1 MFAPPYYHAH
11 TCPARSAPPQT
22 RVTLQVW
29 HVRPSR
35 VPVTPGGG
43 GKKVHPLPSSV
54 PGHKTSKLLLHGLFS
69 GVLRR
74 FPTLC
79 RPTMARP
86 PTARTHLPLAGQ
98 PSRCLRQFA
107 DHAAVRRPQVHR
119 VWGNFPVQR
128 ACSSSRLDSR
138 PAQALYAPFKA
149 YGGLSRGSASSG

>member
-11 TCPARSAPPQT
+11 TCPARSAPE
-22 RVTLQVW
+22 
-29 HVRPSR
+29 
-35 VPVTPGGG
+35 
-43 GKKVHPLPSSV
+43 
-54 PGHKTSKLLLHGLFS
+54 HGLRCRF
-69 GVLRR
+69 GMFALVAFPQVEEGRR
-74 FPTLC
+74 FIPFPPQYPAIKHQNCCYMAFSQASFAGSLTLC

-86 PTARTHLPLAGQ
+86 PTARTHLPLSGQ